1 MQSYRTRTI
10 PHIRKIIK
18 SPSTLKPP
26 TRNMAFF
33 LPRVALNSTRGRVPI
48 GSHDLAPIFNLFDD
62 TFSELSRATGLA
74 GSSTWNPRFDVRE
87 AKDAYIA
94 EGEVPGFEQKDLSI
108 EFVDDHTLTIKG
120 YSERQSESG
129 DRVTEAVESGVEKRA
144 IKSAPADKK
153 SANHHATVEDEST
166 PATAATTTSS
176 DEKAVTTTA
185 AGTEVA
191 KTDSQPKHQFWISE
205 RQFGSFE
212 RSFSF
217 PARVDQD
224 GVKASLKNGVLS
236 VVIPK
241 ARVSVSRRVNI
252 E

>member
-1 MQSYRTRTI
+1 
-10 PHIRKIIK
+10 
-18 SPSTLKPP
+18 
-26 TRNMAFF
+26 MAFF

-62 TFSELSRATGLA
+62 TFSELSRATGPS

-87 AKDAYIA
+87 AKDSYIV

-108 EFVDDHTLTIKG
+108 EFIDDHTLTIKG
-120 YSERQSESG
+120 HSERQSESG
-129 DRVTEAVESGVEKRA
+129 DHVAEAVENGVEKPM

-153 SANHHATVEDEST
+153 SANHATVEDEST
-166 PATAATTTSS
+166 PATTTTSS
-176 DEKAVTTTA
+176 EKAVTTIA
-185 AGTEVA
+185 ARTEVA
-191 KTDSQPKHQFWISE
+191 KTDSQPKHQLWISE

-224 GVKASLKNGVLS
+224 GVKAGLKNGVLS